1 MTSDRAADLDF
12 DPDAPEH
19 RADPYPLLRRMRETA
34 PVYQRP
40 HAPGTPATWYL
51 TRYADVQK
59 ALADPR
65 LVRQAERLPK
75 ELAAPYRRR
84 LDPLSAL
91 RHNVFNL
98 DPPDHTRLRRLL
110 TPAFGARSIAALR
123 RRVADVVAGLVDAA
137 DGAGEI
143 DVIAQL
149 ALPLPVVVVAELI
162 GFPPEDVVPL
172 REWSDAMLR
181 GSDPV
186 RVHRAGL
193 AFAAHV
199 ERRCAESRLRASRGE
214 VGEDLFSWLVKA
226 ESAGEISRA
235 ELVSSVFQL
244 LLAGDE
250 TTVYLVGNAVLELL
264 RHPDQLARLR
274 ARPELIDSAIEEV
287 ARFNGSV
294 GHGRGVYVLE
304 DVEFGGVPIPRGDTV
319 IPVLAAAN
327 RDPEV
332 FPDPDRF
339 DIGRG
344 PNRHLGF
351 GHGPHFCLGA
361 ALARLQ
367 ARTAVDAL
375 FRRFP
380 ALRLAV
386 EPEALRWTPG
396 LFLHGVDALPVALNQ
411 QDAVPRCSARNRS
424 TAA

>member
-1 MTSDRAADLDF
+1 MTSTATAHPDF

-19 RADPYPLLRRMRETA
+19 RADPHPLLRRMRETA

-40 HAPGTPATWYL
+40 HAPGTPGTWYL
-51 TRYADVQK
+51 TRYADVQR
-59 ALADPR
+59 ALSDPR

-75 ELAAPYRRR
+75 ELAAPYRLR

-110 TPAFGARSIAALR
+110 TPAFGARNIAPLR

-137 DGAGEI
+137 DGAGQV
-143 DVIAQL
+143 DVIEHL

-162 GFPPEDVVPL
+162 GFPPQDVAPL

-181 GSDPV
+181 GRNPA
-186 RVHRAGL
+186 RAHRAGL

-199 ERRCAESRLRASRGE
+199 ERRSAHKREAAARGE
-214 VGEDLFSWLVKA
+214 GGEDLFSRLVRA
-226 ESAGEISRA
+226 ETDGEISRP

-250 TTVYLVGNAVLELL
+250 TTVFLVGNAVLELL

-274 ARPELIDSAIEEV
+274 ARPELIGSAIEEV

-294 GHGRGVYVLE
+294 GHGRGVYALE
-304 DVEFGGVPIPRGDTV
+304 DVEIGGVRIPRGDTV
-319 IPVLAAAN
+319 IPVLLAAN
-327 RDPEV
+327 RDPQA

-339 DIGRG
+339 DIGRS

-351 GHGPHFCLGA
+351 GFGPHFCLGA

-367 ARTAVDAL
+367 ACTAVEAL

-380 ALRLAV
+380 GLSLAV
-386 EPEALRWTPG
+386 EPEELEWTPE
-396 LFLHGVDALPVALNQ
+396 LFLHGVRALPVRLNQ
-411 QDAVPRCSARNRS
+411 DSVSHL
-424 TAA
+424 